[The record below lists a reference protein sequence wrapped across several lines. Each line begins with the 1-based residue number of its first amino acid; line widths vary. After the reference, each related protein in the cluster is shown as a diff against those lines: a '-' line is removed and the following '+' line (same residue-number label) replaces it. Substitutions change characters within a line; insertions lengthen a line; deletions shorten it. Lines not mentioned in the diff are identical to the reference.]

1 MFRRVELSSIC
12 LLRVKNMFQ
21 LERRQQL
28 IILFVLAV
36 LVFGGGYRYAIWQN
50 RASAG
55 AGDKPS
61 LEQFAPADAAQ
72 SPAKEI
78 VAYVVGAVEKP
89 GLYHLPPGARWG
101 DAIDRAVARP
111 DAALEVLN
119 LAAPLPDGQKVVVPT
134 RQEVAAGNPATP
146 GVTAGSGSQAAPS
159 GGAATRTSPFAPP
172 ATGGTGSAKSTSGG
186 PGGMVN
192 INTAG
197 PSELDNLPGIGPA
210 LAQRI
215 IQYRET
221 KGLFKTPE
229 DIKNVSGIGDKK
241 YEQLKDFITDN

>member
-1 MFRRVELSSIC
+1 
-12 LLRVKNMFQ
+12 MFQ

-28 IILFVLAV
+28 AVLVVLAV
-36 LVFGGGYRYAIWQN
+36 LVFGGGYRYAVWQN
-50 RASAG
+50 RAA

-61 LEQFAPADAAQ
+61 LEQLAPADAAQ

-78 VAYVVGAVEKP
+78 EAYVVGAVEKP
-89 GLYHLPPGARWG
+89 GRYRLPSGARWG
-101 DAIDRAVARP
+101 DAIDRAVPRP
-111 DAALEVLN
+111 DAALEALN

-134 RQEVAAGNPATP
+134 RQEAAAANPAAP
-146 GVTAGSGSQAAPS
+146 GMASGSGGGHAAPS
-159 GGAATRTSPFAPP
+159 GGSTNGTGPFAAP
-172 ATGGTGSAKSTSGG
+172 AAGGGGSARSKSGG
-186 PGGMVN
+186 PVGMVN

-197 PSELDNLPGIGPA
+197 PSELDALPGIGPA

-241 YEQLKDFITDN
+241 YEQLKDFIAVN